1 MHKKQSEAG
10 IRCQIFETNLS
21 GSAHT
26 AQGIRSNLGNVRT
39 QCRGEPAMLYD
50 FVTENRDELIRR
62 CRSKMGKRNSRPASS
77 SELKHGVPLFL
88 EQLVEAL
95 RCEQA
100 DSAAGHALIF
110 SAPWRKTAVAVESS
124 RTAALHGEELATKG
138 YSVDQVVHGYGDIC
152 QAVTELATEMRA
164 PITVEEFHTFNR
176 LLDDAIAD
184 AVSSH
189 GSHQDRSADLP
200 GDPDLHQRMGTLA
213 DEQRGLLDTALKA
226 LEALKVGN
234 IGLMGATGMV
244 LEESLMKL
252 RDLVDRSLP
261 EIRLATGMTAPPKA
275 GRSS

>member
-1 MHKKQSEAG
+1 
-10 IRCQIFETNLS
+10 
-21 GSAHT
+21 
-26 AQGIRSNLGNVRT
+26 
-39 QCRGEPAMLYD
+39 MLHD
-50 FVTENRDELIRR
+50 FVSANRDELIRC
-62 CRSKMGKRNSRPASS
+62 CRSKVAKRNSPPVSS
-77 SELKHGVPLFL
+77 SELEYGVPLFL

-95 RCEQA
+95 RCQ
-100 DSAAGHALIF
+100 HAH
-110 SAPWRKTAVAVESS
+110 SAPGRAVVSGPWSKTPIAVESS

-152 QAVTELATEMRA
+152 QSVTELATEMRA

-189 GSHQDRSADLP
+189 GRHHDRSADIP
-200 GDPDLHQRMGTLA
+200 EDPNLHERMGTLA
-213 DEQRGLLDTALKA
+213 DEQRKLLNTALKA

-234 IGLMGATGMV
+234 IGLMGATGTV

-261 EIRLATGMTAPPKA
+261 EIRLATGMTKPPNA
-275 GRSS
+275 SRSS